1 MKVLFAAISLWAVA
15 VFALRGDRTRFR
27 LNEVVDPRN
36 VESFR
41 PGQTYRFQLD
51 TQISSGM
58 ASVSEQH
65 AVTRIQSQ
73 VELHFQS
80 ERQVTLRLNDI
91 IFGTL
96 NQEIA
101 QPERVQPMEM
111 FKKHEMKPEEEK
123 KLELPCTFEYV
134 EGLVENIKFHSDDEP
149 WSKNIKKSVL
159 NMIQLNL
166 KRRTGAKVQLE
177 KQPEWNS
184 KHESDYETKL
194 ESTEPKMFVLP
205 EITLEGE
212 CQVSYTLNKVSS
224 NNNKKYNSY
233 YDNEMSREE
242 NSKVFNVTKTI
253 DFKQC
258 EKIADIRYGPKVEK
272 PCDNCTSPEE
282 LEEQKLERS
291 TILRHVVVGTPEKY
305 GLQKV
310 ELVSHYLFKTLN
322 VEEEKPMHTIVAGEL
337 TYLEK
342 KEGSSRREEE
352 RESRPIS
359 SGKEETLMYS
369 TEWDQQ
375 EKEFYMYG
383 DEQFP
388 QSSPFKKLQG
398 KVDKVEKMMN
408 KLITLW
414 SEKTKGIETEAT
426 IMYTRVVELLRMCNL
441 EELREIYQIFTSR
454 QSSSSRLSET
464 EQLKAEELL
473 VDAMANAGTHN
484 TIKVLVEKILKR
496 DITTSRAVRIL
507 SQLKDLPAPSEKI
520 QETLTNLCQH
530 EVISRFQSA
539 RQACWLTTGAVV
551 GELCNEQLTVEDAFE
566 QKKGPLCQTEMK
578 KKWIKTVMTQYSKVE
593 TRYEKVLLLKAL
605 GNAGLDLSVFELEKI
620 IRDIREDPLVRMQA
634 IDSLRRLR
642 AVMPEKIHRI
652 LMPVFQDVRERPEIR
667 MACIS
672 QILATVPEKHVLDL
686 IGHAL
691 IREPS
696 RQVKSY
702 IYTAMKFLSDSPVR
716 MEKEMSQHLKA
727 LLKMAGITEEDEEEI
742 LRGSRYIRIPIFSQ
756 AKKEGMFLD
765 LESMVGPDNVLPK
778 HLHANL
784 DSFLNGI
791 FKKSNVEISFTQ
803 EDLEKWYENIM
814 NAYYDYY
821 YGSSSSNKKS
831 GLRAFRRTTSS
842 SEETNEEARSIFSSL
857 SVKRRNQR
865 LDSDRND
872 SPYGMFSF
880 RMGDV
885 DYAIV
890 PFEEEMLFEPIK
902 KIVADGQRPTM
913 RDFEKIIEYLSRPFV
928 VHSAM
933 NIMENSVKIPTSM
946 GLPIRMVHVLPVL
959 ASVEGQVKPQISS
972 NAYKLDIKVH
982 PMMTLTHLKRIEIWT
997 PIRISGVETSR
1008 TLAVNIPLRSELN
1021 INTDRTF
1028 KWSIQVPEQKHRLI
1042 SFHALPVTFITEPES
1057 IWQLRLPLVKSIENQ
1072 ELMHRSRHIE
1082 KIYGQE
1088 NFELP
1093 LHIKGELHY
1102 PQRMSYEDIVNVL
1115 LASENHLVIDFSPNS
1130 EAPREIVI
1138 EGECMLFNPSSNS
1151 DSERSQHREHFKSFY
1166 SKSKFD
1172 DEMDKNFE
1180 DESSEEDDERMNKF
1194 LDRFEP
1200 RKMYEHQLKLK
1211 VKTVGGR
1218 KAKQAQ
1224 VEIRGSCDDNVRF
1237 CKARLE
1243 ILRSPLFE
1251 ESRDWTFKAQGQ
1263 ALMPEYE
1270 QSWED
1275 YEDRRRDNNNDNE
1288 RRRDNSERRRDNER
1302 KMSDKQQKLVS
1313 SLECEWG
1320 SERKQTIRLNIN
1332 GEKARNQEWN
1342 QKINEIEKRIDGPKL
1357 REQMKRKIAFL
1368 NKYDLSAQHTNLE
1381 PSTINFFNWAS
1392 TILKNWNMW
1401 NTQVEL
1407 KNTRGDSK
1415 QIVATMVIDPLTH
1428 EHMNITLKTPMEI
1441 IRITPLSLP
1450 MKIKPFKLVKP
1461 GQSSIESF
1469 TDMVSSYATESR
1481 PECKV
1486 DSRKVNTFD
1495 DVTFKAPLTKCYTVL
1510 AKDCSSE
1517 RPRFAVMMKKQSDNE
1532 KKLKMISGKDIIEV
1546 ETENNKL
1553 HVKIN
1558 GKRESDH
1565 ETLRDYGVEKSEE
1578 MVRINTKDVTVRFD
1592 GEQVWIKLSPFY
1604 KNRQCGLCG
1613 HYDDN
1618 TEDEYRMNDNE
1629 NAKDIK
1635 SFHKSY
1641 SLQNDECRSD
1651 LEDTH
1656 RREEYEPITDS
1667 YERYERDEEYQQRR
1681 NRINENDETEPVE
1694 RTEVIE
1700 HSHKVCFSLKPVKT
1714 CPQNSYPKETKEQKV
1729 SFTCY
1734 DRSSTEARQLLRQV
1748 RRYNEPVEVPS
1759 EKASFVQQLSV
1770 PTTCVVY

>member
-111 FKKHEMKPEEEK
+111 FKQHQMKPEEEK

-134 EGLVENIKFHSDDEP
+134 EGLVENIKFHSEDEP

-224 NNNKKYNSY
+224 SNNKKYNSY
-233 YDNEMSREE
+233 YDNELSREE
-242 NSKVFNVTKTI
+242 NGKVFNVTKTI

-258 EKIADIRYGPKVEK
+258 QKIADIRYGPKVEK
-272 PCDNCTSPEE
+272 PCNNCTSAEE

-342 KEGSSRREEE
+342 KEGSNRREDE
-352 RESRPIS
+352 RETRPIS

-388 QSSPFKKLQG
+388 QNSPFKKLQN

-441 EELREIYQIFTSR
+441 EELREIYQIFAGR
-454 QSSSSRLSET
+454 QSSSRLSET

-496 DITTSRAVRIL
+496 EITTSRAVRVL

-520 QETLTNLCQH
+520 QETLTNLCQN

-566 QKKGPLCQTEMK
+566 QTKGPLCQTEMK

-642 AVMPEKIHRI
+642 AVMPEKINRI

-727 LLKMAGITEEDEEEI
+727 LLKMAGITEEDEEEL

-778 HLHANL
+778 HIHANL

-803 EDLEKWYENIM
+803 EDLEKWYENVM

-821 YGSSSSNKKS
+821 YGSSSSNKKT

-842 SEETNEEARSIFSSL
+842 EETNEESRSIFSSL
-857 SVKRRNQR
+857 NVKRRNQR
-865 LDSDRND
+865 LDSDRSD

-880 RMGDV
+880 RMGDI

-913 RDFEKIIEYLSRPFV
+913 RDFEKIVEYLSRPFV

-933 NIMENSVKIPTSM
+933 NVMENSVKIPTSM
-946 GLPIRMVHVLPVL
+946 GLPIRMVHVLPIL
-959 ASVEGQVKPQISS
+959 ASVEGQIKPQISS
-972 NAYKLDIKVH
+972 NSYKLDIKLH
-982 PMMTLTHLKRIEIWT
+982 PMMTLTHFKRIEIWT
-997 PIRISGVETSR
+997 PIQISGVETSR

-1028 KWSIQVPEQKHRLI
+1028 KWSIQVPEQKHRLV
-1042 SFHALPVTFITEPES
+1042 SVHTLPVTFIAEPES

-1072 ELMHRSRHIE
+1072 ELIHRSRHIE

-1115 LASENHLVIDFSPNS
+1115 LASENHLVVDFSPSS

-1138 EGECMLFNPSSNS
+1138 EGEGMLFNPSSNS

-1172 DEMDKNFE
+1172 DEMDKHFE
-1180 DESSEEDDERMNKF
+1180 DESSEEDDVRMGKF
-1194 LDRFEP
+1194 LDKFEP

-1211 VKTVGGR
+1211 VMTVGGR

-1251 ESRDWTFKAQGQ
+1251 ERGDWTFKAQGQ

-1275 YEDRRRDNNNDNE
+1275 YEDRRND
-1288 RRRDNSERRRDNER
+1288 RDNEER
-1302 KMSDKQQKLVS
+1302 KRSDKQQKLVS

-1342 QKINEIEKRIDGPKL
+1342 QKISEIEKRIDGPKL

-1368 NKYDLSAQHTNLE
+1368 NKYDLSAQHSNLE

-1415 QIVATMVIDPLTH
+1415 QVVATIVIDPLTH

-1450 MKIKPFKLVKP
+1450 MKMKPFKLVRP
-1461 GQSSIESF
+1461 GQQSIESF
-1469 TDMVSSYATESR
+1469 TDIVSNYATESR

-1517 RPRFAVMMKKQSDNE
+1517 RPRFAVMMKKTSGQE
-1532 KKLKMISGKDIIEV
+1532 KKLKMINGKDNIEV
-1546 ETENNKL
+1546 ESDNGKL
-1553 HVKIN
+1553 IVKIN
-1558 GKRESDH
+1558 GKHENDH
-1565 ETLRDYGVEKSEE
+1565 ETLRDFGVEKSEE
-1578 MVRINTKDVTVRFD
+1578 MVRINTKDITVRFD

-1604 KNRQCGLCG
+1604 KNKQCGLCG

-1618 TEDEYRMNDNE
+1618 TEDEYRMSDNE

-1641 SLQNDECRSD
+1641 SLQDNECRPD
-1651 LEDTH
+1651 LEETH

-1667 YERYERDEEYQQRR
+1667 YERYERDGEYKQRR
-1681 NRINENDETEPVE
+1681 SRINENEETEPIE

-1714 CPQNSYPKETKEQKV
+1714 CPQSSYPKETKEQKV